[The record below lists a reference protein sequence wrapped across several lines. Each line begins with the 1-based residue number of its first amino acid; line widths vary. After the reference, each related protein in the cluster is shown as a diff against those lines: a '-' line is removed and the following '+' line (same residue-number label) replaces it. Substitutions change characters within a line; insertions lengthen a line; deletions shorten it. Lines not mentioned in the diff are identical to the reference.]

1 MKKTILT
8 FLGTLMM
15 LVFISKLNAQVP
27 QAFNYQAVARSSSG
41 NLLAN
46 QAIGLKLII
55 HQGSASGTTVYSET
69 HSPTTNQFGLFTVS
83 LGQGTVVTGTFASI
97 AWSSGNYWLEA
108 QMDPTGG
115 TAYAS
120 MGASQLLSVPFAMYA
135 SNAGTS
141 GATGA
146 TGPTGPSGANGTTGP
161 IGPTGTAGTN
171 GTNGATGATGATG
184 PGTVNGTLNYV
195 AKFTSATG
203 VGNSSMFD
211 NGSSVG
217 LGTTSPNSL
226 LTMNGG
232 ASFVTEINMNDNTAG
247 TTLYDGLRFG
257 MSAGGSTAWI
267 WNNEVGTLYF
277 GTSNL
282 ERLTIAADGKVGIG
296 TSTPDGHLSVVNS
309 GSGLGYP
316 TIHATNSNA
325 SGVGLYVQTTST
337 DAAEVIVN
345 ANTSAILAKYFDG
358 GASDI
363 IRFDNQSG
371 NHSGRI
377 ALFGSN
383 AANSV
388 GGYFNGN
395 TAYDLVMG
403 YVDNTGVYN
412 GLVNAYAPTPTTPAF
427 VPWTST
433 VTCGNSSWKWNA
445 VWSTNGTIQTSD
457 ETKKENIKPISYGLT
472 EVMNLNPVS
481 FQWKDKQTRLGDG
494 TNLGFLAQDL
504 EKVLPDVVVHEKIS
518 QQEIDNAKNE
528 KGIDISST
536 DAYGV
541 KYSEIIPVLVKA
553 IQEQQAEIEALK
565 LQVKNQLK

>member
-8 FLGTLMM
+8 FLGVLMM
-15 LVFISKLNAQVP
+15 LVFISQLNAQVP
-27 QAFNYQAVARSSSG
+27 QAFNYQAVARNASG
-41 NLLAN
+41 NLIAT

-55 HQGSASGTTVYSET
+55 HQGSASGTIVYAET

-97 AWSSGNYWLEA
+97 TWSSGNYWLEA
-108 QMDPTGG
+108 QMDPAGG

-146 TGPTGPSGANGTTGP
+146 TGPTGPAGAAGTN
-161 IGPTGTAGTN
+161 GTN

-184 PGTVNGTLNYV
+184 PGTVNGTVNYV

-203 VGNSSMFD
+203 VGNSTIFD
-211 NGSSVG
+211 NGSLVG
-217 LGTTSPNSL
+217 IGTTAPNSL
-226 LTMNGG
+226 LTLNGG
-232 ASFVTEINMNDNTAG
+232 GSFVTEINMNDNTAG

-296 TSTPDGHLSVVNS
+296 TSTPDGHLSVVNN

-325 SGVGLYVQTTST
+325 SGIGLYVQTTST

-345 ANTSAILAKYFDG
+345 SQATGNSILAKYFDG

-363 IRFDNQSG
+363 IRFDNNTGYHQ
-371 NHSGRI
+371 GRI
-377 ALFGSN
+377 SLSG
-383 AANSV
+383 
-388 GGYFNGN
+388 GN
-395 TAYDLVMG
+395 TGSAGGDLWGSSAYGIVLGDFTSG
-403 YVDNTGVYN
+403 GVYTS
-412 GLVNAYAPTPTTPAF
+412 VASAYNPTASTMAF
-427 VPWTST
+427 SPWVSS
-433 VTCGNSSWKWNA
+433 VTCGDATFKWAA
-445 VWSTNGTIQTSD
+445 VWATNGTIQTSD
-457 ETKKENIKPISYGLT
+457 ENFKENIQPVSYGLNT
-472 EVMNLNPVS
+472 VMNLNPVS
-481 FQWKDKQTRLGDG
+481 FQWKDKSVRMGTG

-504 EKVLPDVVVHEKIS
+504 EKVLPDVVIKESIT
-518 QQEIDNAKNE
+518 QQQKDNALKE
-528 KGIDISST
+528 KGIDITST
-536 DAYGV
+536 DTYGV

-553 IQEQQAEIEALK
+553 IQEQQAEIEALQ
-565 LQVKNQLK
+565 LQVKNLTK